1 MERGGANWHDQR
13 MTGLANLEV
22 LLRSMRPQFRA
33 GEFVFVAAD
42 GLPPNVITEASVREA
57 EGMSAVIARADAD
70 RLGIHYDFVASWITL
85 TVLSPLD
92 SVGLTA
98 AVAME
103 LAEHDISC
111 NVVAGLRHDHLLV
124 PYDRADDALSA
135 LRRLAG
141 RPSPRRGLF
150 I

>member
-1 MERGGANWHDQR
+1 MSGI
-13 MTGLANLEV
+13 ANLEV
-22 LLRSMRPQFRA
+22 LLRSMRPQFRT
-33 GEFVFVAAD
+33 GEFVFVAAE
-42 GLPPNVITEASVREA
+42 GLPAEVLTQAAVREN

-98 AVAME
+98 AVATE
-103 LAEHDISC
+103 LAELGISC
-111 NVVAGLRHDHLLV
+111 NVIAGLRHDHLLV
-124 PYDRADDALSA
+124 PSDRADDALSA

-141 RPSPRRGLF
+141 RPSPRRPLF